1 MFLFIS
7 LTSKLNLFFRSDVLS
22 DTVLTTGL
30 TAFTYVDVMLLALFR
45 PISLI
50 TTLAL
55 CLWQTKAILPLTSE
69 LKKEHVNFKFVM
81 NGFSN
86 G

>member
-30 TAFTYVDVMLLALFR
+30 TAFTYVDVMLLALLR
-45 PISLI
+45 PSSLI

-55 CLWQTKAILPLTSE
+55 CLWQTKAILLLTSE
-69 LKKEHVNFKFVM
+69 LKKEQVNFKFVM